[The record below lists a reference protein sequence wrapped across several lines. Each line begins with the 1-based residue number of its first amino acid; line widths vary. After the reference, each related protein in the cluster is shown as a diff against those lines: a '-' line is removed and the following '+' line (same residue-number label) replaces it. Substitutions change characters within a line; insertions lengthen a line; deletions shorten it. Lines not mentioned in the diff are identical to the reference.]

1 MKFRCKLL
9 RLLAIFHA
17 LPLFYLRAQNL
28 LAYPCKSDVTV
39 EIHLKK
45 AYVKKK
51 NITFI
56 GIHSQL
62 TNFFSNLSPLFC
74 DL

>member
-1 MKFRCKLL
+1 MKCRGKLL

-28 LAYPCKSDVTV
+28 LACAHKTDVTV
-39 EIHLKK
+39 EIHLTK
-45 AYVKKK
+45 ANAKKK
-51 NITFI
+51 NITLI
-56 GIHSQL
+56 GVHSQL
-62 TNFFSNLSPLFC
+62 TNFFSNLSLFFC